1 LHPFLKN
8 QVLVFNH
15 IPLEA
20 GACFFL
26 IGCVLIKALLRDLHV
41 GIQMNHMYKIIYTH
55 IYIYIYLYKLI
66 YRIMQSEM
74 LMTLKASDA
83 MAVVQ

>member
-1 LHPFLKN
+1 MHPFLKN

-20 GACFFL
+20 GAYFL
-26 IGCVLIKALLRDLHV
+26 IGCVFIKALLRDLHV
-41 GIQMNHMYKIIYTH
+41 GIQMNHMYIIIYTH

-66 YRIMQSEM
+66 YHIMQSEM